1 MASVTSVIKLCKL
14 FIAAMVVFKS
24 CRIESWFLR
33 KYNIYL
39 PEGVSFLKNY
49 GALHIISLKQGI
61 KYGNLAL
68 ILCCLLSDEW
78 FRKYRYKKNGQT
90 PKIIWLPEPVH
101 ALEVE

>member
-1 MASVTSVIKLCKL
+1 ME
-14 FIAAMVVFKS
+14 
-24 CRIESWFLR
+24 R
-33 KYNIYL
+33 
-39 PEGVSFLKNY
+39 
-49 GALHIISLKQGI
+49 LHIISLKQGI

-101 ALEVE
+101 ALEVEWLTCKYAQIMILCGLSVLHIWNQSHHIDLELKDTIV